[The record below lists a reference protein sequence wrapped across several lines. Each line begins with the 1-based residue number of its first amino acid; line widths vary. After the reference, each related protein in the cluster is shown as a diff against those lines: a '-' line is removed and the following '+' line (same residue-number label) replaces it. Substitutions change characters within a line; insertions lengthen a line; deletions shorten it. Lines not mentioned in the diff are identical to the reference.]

1 MARPRTHDETV
12 RTRLLEEASQ
22 VIADSGA
29 QGLSLRS
36 VARSSHTTTAAVYSL
51 FGGREALIQAVVE
64 EGFRR
69 FGAVLAAVERTDDP
83 GMDLLALGVAY
94 REFALADPHFY
105 RVMFESLGEG
115 LSRPETPASPTFQVL
130 RAAVARAMGLPQDES
145 GEPGSSPDLDPAGR
159 AALRLWALAHGLVSL
174 ELTGLVPGD
183 ADARGR
189 DYVATLRAARG
200 LVAG

>member
-36 VARSSHTTTAAVYSL
+36 VARSSQTTTAAVYSL
-51 FGGREALIQAVVE
+51 FGGREELIQAVVE

-69 FGAVLAAVERTDDP
+69 FGAALAAVGRTDDP
-83 GMDLLALGVAY
+83 GADLLALGVAY

-115 LSRPETPASPTFQVL
+115 CSRPTTPASPTFEVL
-130 RAAVARAMGLPQDES
+130 RAAVARAMRRPEDEPA
-145 GEPGSSPDLDPAGR
+145 EPDPSER

-174 ELTGLVPGD
+174 ELNGFVPGD
-183 ADARGR
+183 VDARRR
-189 DYVATLRAARG
+189 DYVAALRASRG
-200 LVAG
+200 LVTD